1 MRDNDQFINDNFNW
15 FLALVEDIDDTE
27 MLNRVKVRAYGYHS
41 DDTSLVKK
49 DDLPWA
55 TVMMPSTSASFKG
68 NGSNHELVVGSLVV
82 GFFRDGPSAQDPIV
96 LGSIATQTEGTKD
109 IPIEA
114 QLNPPTNKVHKT
126 EAGHL
131 VEFDNTEGS
140 ERINIQHKSGT
151 TINIAAD
158 GTVNISSSNNTVNI
172 VGNTTVTGTIHAT
185 GDISTD
191 AGNAPTLATHKHKTT
206 SMDTGTGSNSG
217 KTNDSS
223 IPDD

>member
-191 AGNAPTLATHKHKTT
+191 AGNAPTLATHTHTEVP
-206 SMDTGTGSNSG
+206 GTGG
-217 KTNDSS
+217 SS
-223 IPDD
+223 SPTPGTQETSVAN